1 MTGSVCKN
9 TPFLLYEK
17 IGICRTIQV
26 LRMPIHR
33 KGEGMSNIFNYNNKL
48 FSAFDKVINIFCLSL
63 IWFMACI
70 PVLPLEHPAL
80 HFIMQ

>member
-1 MTGSVCKN
+1 
-9 TPFLLYEK
+9 
-17 IGICRTIQV
+17 
-26 LRMPIHR
+26 MPIHR
-33 KGEGMSNIFNYNNKL
+33 KGEAMSNIFNYNNKL